1 MAGKSSVSLDTLVS
15 AVLLSIGD
23 EQNKRFEVK
32 ATQWVIDAIRRIHV
46 NLSYYYLE
54 KRLYFD
60 NEDIFTILYPKD
72 TVKILSVG
80 MYRNDEFWPFT
91 RKPNM
96 SILATEAGATE
107 NFDYEANEGLAV
119 PPMGIAYGGQ
129 ANNTAY
135 WVDDPQQWRVMV
147 RMFSYYRTMTAWQDR
162 TAWLKDKGVIV
173 RYKSTGID
181 CSGDVCV
188 PVEARDLIVA
198 KVTYEFARRGL
209 GLVMSGGMIQLQQ
222 LEVDNLQQEYE
233 SLLYEPSNFWEIKD
247 SIYGSLNTT
256 ARR

>member
-1 MAGKSSVSLDTLVS
+1 MAGKAFISLDTLVS
-15 AVLLSIGD
+15 AVLMSIGD
-23 EQNKRFEVK
+23 EQNKRFEVR
-32 ATQWVIDAIRRIHV
+32 ATQWVIDTIRRLHV
-46 NLSYYYLE
+46 NYSPYYRE
-54 KRLYFD
+54 ERLMFD

-96 SILATEAGATE
+96 SILATQAGATE
-107 NFDYEANEGLAV
+107 DFDYDANEGMAV
-119 PPMGIAYGGQ
+119 PPMGASFGGQ

-135 WVDDPQQWRVMV
+135 WVDDPQQCRIMV
-147 RMFSYYRTMTAWQDR
+147 RMFSYYNTPASWQDH
-162 TAWLKDKGVIV
+162 TTWLKDKGVIV

-181 CSGDVCV
+181 CNGDVCV

-198 KVTYEFARRGL
+198 KVTYEFVRRGL
-209 GLVMSGGMIQLQQ
+209 GIQMSGGLIQLQQ

-233 SLLYEPSNFWEIKD
+233 SLLYEPGTFWEFKD